1 MHRGCDAG
9 DAKTRTHNE
18 KMSHS
23 RVYASWDASLRISSL
38 WEQATIAGT
47 RVKLLEGHMLYQR
60 GSRSDHF
67 YRVHGG
73 FVAATVNR
81 ADGASLLLEIFGPGA
96 IFGEGPTF
104 AGTPRTATITA
115 LTDAELVGYTRD
127 CLAANAESNHRLA
140 LSLIELL
147 GAKNHVLVNKLARFA
162 SGTPFDRL
170 VGLLGRIAATDRSP
184 GQDTV
189 VVSLTHEQIAS
200 MSGLSRVTVTRTLKT
215 MAAEGLLS
223 THPSH
228 VRILDR
234 AAIIALLNRD

>member
-1 MHRGCDAG
+1 
-9 DAKTRTHNE
+9 
-18 KMSHS
+18 MSHS
-23 RVYASWDASLRISSL
+23 RIYASWDASLRISAL
-38 WEQATIAGT
+38 WEQATNAGT
-47 RVKLLEGHMLYQR
+47 RVKVVEGHMLYQR
-60 GSRSDHF
+60 GSLSDHF
-67 YRVHGG
+67 YRVHSG

-81 ADGASLLLEIFGPGA
+81 SDGASLLLEIFGPGA

-115 LTDAELVGYTRD
+115 LSDAELVCYTRS
-127 CLAANAESNHRLA
+127 CLAISSESSHRLA

-147 GAKNHVLVNKLARFA
+147 GAKNHVLVNKLSRFA
-162 SGTPFDRL
+162 SGTPFERL

-184 GQDTV
+184 AGETG

-200 MSGLSRVTVTRTLKT
+200 MSGLSRVTVTRTLKA

-234 AAIIALLNRD
+234 AAILALLNRD